1 MTKRSSVGLLR
12 GHLHEFL
19 VSLVILCGI
28 FRIVTRSQIV
38 PKHTDLRWVGTR
50 EKLALLTNST
60 S

>member
-1 MTKRSSVGLLR
+1 MS
-12 GHLHEFL
+12 FL
-19 VSLVILCGI
+19 SLVILCGI

-60 S
+60 N